1 MTLDMIQQNSQSLVE
16 VSQNFSRLERERQL
30 LVKQIQEAKQKGSK
44 SKISILT
51 RKISIIDKKMD
62 EIRVF
67 LLKILTN
74 LHKLLEE
81 EQNDIQ
87 HTTSIK

>member
-1 MTLDMIQQNSQSLVE
+1 MIQQNSQSLVE

-30 LVKQIQEAKQKGSK
+30 LINQLQEAKQNKNKSK
-44 SKISILT
+44 SSVLT
-51 RKISIIDKKMD
+51 RKINVIDKKLD

-81 EQNDIQ
+81 EQNAVK
-87 HTTSIK
+87 HTSTVK

>member
-1 MTLDMIQQNSQSLVE
+1 MSIYKRNKSDNHSQL
-16 VSQNFSRLERERQL
+16 RLL
-30 LVKQIQEAKQKGSK
+30 LKRRK
-44 SKISILT
+44 KISIA
-51 RKISIIDKKMD
+51 DKKMD

>member
-16 VSQNFSRLERERQL
+16 VSQNFSRIERERQL
-30 LVKQIQEAKQKGSK
+30 LVNQLQEAKQKNSK
-44 SKISILT
+44 SRASILT
-51 RKISIIDKKMD
+51 RKISIADKKMD

-81 EQNDIQ
+81 EQNAIS
-87 HTTSIK
+87 HTASIK